1 MRLGCWYLS
10 WSTFL
15 TYRLRQI
22 FPDRWKIATIIPLY
36 KGGDKTEVS
45 NYRPV
50 SLLPLPGKLIEKI
63 AHAKIT
69 SFLDGQGIISDR
81 QGGFRK
87 GFSTSQSIADLT
99 DKLFSSVNKGE
110 VSLAVFVDLRKAFDT
125 VDHNILLNKLR
136 HYGVR
141 DANLGWCSNYLTN
154 RIQRTLAK
162 R

>member
-1 MRLGCWYLS
+1 ML
-10 WSTFL
+10 
-15 TYRLRQI
+15 
-22 FPDRWKIATIIPLY
+22 K
-36 KGGDKTEVS
+36 
-45 NYRPV
+45 
-50 SLLPLPGKLIEKI
+50 
-63 AHAKIT
+63 
-69 SFLDGQGIISDR
+69 SFLDGQGIIPDR
-81 QGGFRK
+81 QGSFRK

-125 VDHNILLNKLR
+125 VDLNILLNKLR